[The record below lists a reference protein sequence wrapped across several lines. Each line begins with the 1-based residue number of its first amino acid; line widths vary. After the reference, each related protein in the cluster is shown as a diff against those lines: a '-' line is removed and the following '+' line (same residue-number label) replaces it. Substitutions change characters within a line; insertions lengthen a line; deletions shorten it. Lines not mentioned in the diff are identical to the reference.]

1 MKKKSKAEVKVRLN
15 KYISQSG
22 LCSRREADNLIKQGH
37 VKVNG
42 SLCNELGSKVNIND
56 LVQINNKPIKPEK
69 NIYILLNK
77 PKDYITSNKDTQ
89 NRKIVFDLIKGVKER
104 LFSAGRLDKNTTGV
118 LLLTNDGDIVK
129 KLTHP
134 ENKIKKIYSV
144 TLNKKI
150 SEKNIN
156 QIKNGIVIDKELIKV
171 DKIQKLDSKFEVGIE
186 IHKGKNGVIRK
197 IFESINLNVKRL
209 DRVMFGPFSKKNL
222 GRGKWRK
229 LNESEVRNL
238 KLFTKK

>member
-22 LCSRREADNLIKQGH
+22 LCSRREADNLIKKGH

-104 LFSAGRLDKNTTGV
+104 IGVPFLKPVAG
-118 LLLTNDGDIVK
+118 
-129 KLTHP
+129 P
-134 ENKIKKIYSV
+134 P
-144 TLNKKI
+144 
-150 SEKNIN
+150 
-156 QIKNGIVIDKELIKV
+156 
-171 DKIQKLDSKFEVGIE
+171 
-186 IHKGKNGVIRK
+186 
-197 IFESINLNVKRL
+197 
-209 DRVMFGPFSKKNL
+209 RVYTPFL
-222 GRGKWRK
+222 AAQVQYPPHVAA
-229 LNESEVRNL
+229 VR
-238 KLFTKK
+238 

>member
-1 MKKKSKAEVKVRLN
+1 MKKKSNAEVKVRLN

-89 NRKIVFDLIKGVKER
+89 NKLSINGYNALK
-104 LFSAGRLDKNTTGV
+104 KNFC
-118 LLLTNDGDIVK
+118 D
-129 KLTHP
+129 
-134 ENKIKKIYSV
+134 KKILDQW
-144 TLNKKI
+144 T
-150 SEKNIN
+150 
-156 QIKNGIVIDKELIKV
+156 
-171 DKIQKLDSKFEVGIE
+171 KL
-186 IHKGKNGVIRK
+186 
-197 IFESINLNVKRL
+197 L
-209 DRVMFGPFSKKNL
+209 
-222 GRGKWRK
+222 
-229 LNESEVRNL
+229 
-238 KLFTKK
+238 